1 MTQAALNDQLLLAVT
16 YHKVDEVK
24 TCLEQG
30 ADPNYD
36 SHEGQSPKQRKG
48 QPYTPLRMVVFCIS
62 DADLL
67 DDGLRDFAVIA
78 KLLLKHGADPNPAM
92 DLSEMR
98 YGKYNPV
105 MENNLFLDVLK
116 IISDA
121 NKM

>member
-1 MTQAALNDQLLLAVT
+1 MSQTALNDQLLLAVT

-36 SHEGQSPKQRKG
+36 SHEGQAPKQRKG
-48 QPYTPLRMVVFCIS
+48 QPYTPLRMVVFRIS
-62 DADLL
+62 DVDLP
-67 DDGLRDFAVIA
+67 DAGLRDFAAIA
-78 KLLLKHGADPNPAM
+78 KLLLKHGAHPNPAM
-92 DLSEMR
+92 DLSDMR

-116 IISDA
+116 VISDA